1 MASLSAFLH
10 PEMAENKE
18 VVVSSRFKEGGK
30 VVPFVIRPITQKENE
45 ELLKKYRKVDKQGVE
60 QFNRDRVQPG
70 TGCRRCGGAG
80 SQ

>member
-45 ELLKKYRKVDKQGVE
+45 ELLKK
-60 QFNRDRVQPG
+60 
-70 TGCRRCGGAG
+70 
-80 SQ
+80 